1 MKNNLFSLAALSVAS
16 VFIVASCSQN
26 DPSPSEIH
34 DQFAEAENEAVFEA
48 VLEKIDDQIDREI
61 TMLEKYNYNLS
72 LKKSE
77 EIEPCDPKIVVE
89 TPENSKFPKTI
100 SLDYGDG
107 CTDAEGN
114 FRAGKIIVHITGPY
128 WRKNTVRHSRLA
140 DYIYNDLKIVGNR
153 NAINKGTNDD
163 GYYIFEVI
171 NIMNISTTSGELL
184 VKRDWKRVRTYNRG
198 DDLTTRLDDEV
209 WVTGSARI
217 KRDNKV
223 FVREITVPLY
233 RPIVCQH
240 FQSGIITR
248 YINKEEVAVMNYGE
262 YVPGECDNTAT
273 WTNGV
278 ITKTITLK
286 TNINYYKIKQ

>member
-1 MKNNLFSLAALSVAS
+1 MKNILFALTALFITSI
-16 VFIVASCSQN
+16 FIVISCSRN
-26 DPSPSEIH
+26 DPSPTAMQ
-34 DQFAEAENEAVFEA
+34 DQFTEAENEAVFEA
-48 VLEKIDDQIDREI
+48 VLEKIDDQIDKEI

-77 EIEPCDPKIVVE
+77 EVDPCDAKIEVK

-100 SLDYGDG
+100 SLDFGEG

-128 WRKNTVRHSRLA
+128 WQKNTVRHSRLV
-140 DYIYNDLKIVGNR
+140 DYIYNDLKIVGER
-153 NAINKGTNDD
+153 HTINKGTNDD
-163 GYYIFEVI
+163 GYYIFEVKNNE
-171 NIMNISTTSGELL
+171 NIWTTSGELL
-184 VKRDWKRVRTYNRG
+184 VKRDWTRTRTYNRG
-198 DDLTTRLDDEV
+198 TDLTTSLDDEV

-217 KRDNKV
+217 KRDDKV

-233 RPIVCQH
+233 RPLMCQH

-248 YINKEEVAVMNYGE
+248 YINKEEVAELNYGT
-262 YVPGECDNTAT
+262 YDPGECDNTAS